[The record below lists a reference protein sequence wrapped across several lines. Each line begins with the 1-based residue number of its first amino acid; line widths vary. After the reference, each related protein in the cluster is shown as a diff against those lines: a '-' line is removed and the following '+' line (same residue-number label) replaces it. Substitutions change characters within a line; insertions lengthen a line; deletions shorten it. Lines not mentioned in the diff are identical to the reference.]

1 MFREY
6 VARDDELN
14 ALYNHLK
21 PSNLRPYLFLLVT
34 ICTPCTED
42 TQAAILVDLSLSLS
56 LSRGMGLG
64 TGLPAADA
72 RLPTPEPKH
81 LTPTPF

>member
-56 LSRGMGLG
+56 LSLCLCLVGWVLG
-64 TGLPAADA
+64 PAY
-72 RLPTPEPKH
+72 LL
-81 LTPTPF
+81 LTPDSRLLNPNT